1 MTHPKWCIVQ
11 RKLLKNVPPEEWH
24 NFIEAFIAEFSGDL
38 TADEINKLRD
48 LVKNKPV
55 GKTVI
60 EVIGE

>member
-1 MTHPKWCIVQ
+1 
-11 RKLLKNVPPEEWH
+11 LKNVPPEEWH

-38 TADEINKLRD
+38 TADQINKLRD

-60 EVIGE
+60 ETI